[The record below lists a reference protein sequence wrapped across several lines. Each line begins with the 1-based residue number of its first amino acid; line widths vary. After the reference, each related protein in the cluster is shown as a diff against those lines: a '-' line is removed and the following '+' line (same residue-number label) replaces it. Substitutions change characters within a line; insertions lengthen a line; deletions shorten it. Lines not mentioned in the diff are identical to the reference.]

1 MEFVLAIVILLL
13 DQGTK
18 IWAERALSRQ
28 PLVLIPEAL
37 ELTYLENRG
46 AVWGLMQGWR
56 IVFLVATFVFLCILV
71 WFYAKKRKDMTVL
84 TRVILSLLFAGA
96 IGNLI
101 DRVFLGYVRDMIY
114 FSLINFP
121 VFNVADSAITIAAA
135 LLVIETFFH
144 QEQDHHIRPFGILLP
159 QEGKETERWITR
171 SC

>member
-28 PLVLIPEAL
+28 PLVLIPGTL

-121 VFNVADSAITIAAA
+121 VFNVADSAITIAAT
-135 LLVIETFFH
+135 LLVIETFFVK
-144 QEQDHHIRPFGILLP
+144 
-159 QEGKETERWITR
+159 GKTTTFDLMESCFPKKEKKTEP
-171 SC
+171 

>member
-1 MEFVLAIVILLL
+1 MEFILAILILIL

-18 IWAERALSRQ
+18 IWASRILYQ
-28 PLVLIPEAL
+28 KPLTLIPGAL

-56 IVFLVATFVFLCILV
+56 IVFLVATFLFLGVII
-71 WFYAKKRKDMTVL
+71 WFYIKKHKEMTVL
-84 TRVILSLLFAGA
+84 TRIILALLFSGA
-96 IGNLI
+96 VGNLI

-135 LLVIETFFH
+135 LLVIETFFVKKQATTFDLMEACFPKKGKKS
-144 QEQDHHIRPFGILLP
+144 QE
-159 QEGKETERWITR
+159 
-171 SC
+171 